1 MSASPVDLTAMSAA
15 EIKAFIESQALPAE
29 VTTEQ
34 PRDEQGRFI
43 SPTAEGSPDGE
54 TAPDS
59 ETTESEPIVVERE
72 INLGDGSGVQVF
84 RGVGATETEAYTA
97 LADELASAQANATKK
112 IRELTQTSVS
122 TNAPDTTT
130 TPENEFLLQQRLLDA
145 PRATIR
151 ELFKEEFGMSPTE
164 IKAKLAKADA
174 ALEAQTID
182 RASDAFLA
190 ANPDYFVSEQ
200 NGRRMVRQLE
210 IEGLPPTTEN
220 MQKVYDGLKADGL
233 ITPKPAAD
241 APSIRGRSSGLSTRS
256 STPPPPPK
264 PVDTSKLSL
273 EQLRELAGGYRYSY

>member
-1 MSASPVDLTAMSAA
+1 MSTTPVDLTAMSAT
-15 EIKAFIESQALPAE
+15 EIKTFIESQALPAE

-34 PRDEQGRFI
+34 LRDEQGRFI
-43 SPTAEGSPDGE
+43 SPTTEGSPDGE
-54 TAPDS
+54 TGP
-59 ETTESEPIVVERE
+59 EGEITESEPVVVERE
-72 INLGDGSGVQVF
+72 IDLGDGSGVQVF
-84 RGVGATETEAYTA
+84 RGVGATETEAYAA

-112 IRELTQTSVS
+112 IRELTQAPVKT
-122 TNAPDTTT
+122 PDTST

-256 STPPPPPK
+256 SAPPPPPR